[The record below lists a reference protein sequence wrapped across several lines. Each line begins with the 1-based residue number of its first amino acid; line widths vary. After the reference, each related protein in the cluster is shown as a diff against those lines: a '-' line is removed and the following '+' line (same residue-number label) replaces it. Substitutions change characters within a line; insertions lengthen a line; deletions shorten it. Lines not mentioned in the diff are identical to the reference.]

1 MNKLYK
7 EQVRLLL
14 RILPV
19 IYREEDFAVHGGTAI
34 NLFIKNLPRYSVDVD
49 LTYIPLSPRDESL
62 ADIDKKLAA
71 ISQQLQRA
79 VPGINIR
86 PVPNKL
92 LCTLGRSTVKIEVNG
107 IKRGIIG
114 PIIEIPLCDKAQEEF
129 GMYCKARIV
138 PIEQLYGGKIAA
150 ALSRQHPRD
159 LFDYNYMEPDKID
172 RLKRGFMFALLGS
185 DKPFIESLAP
195 HVINQQEALENHFRG
210 MTDIPFTYES
220 YETARKQLIAFV
232 NTMLSEEDQ
241 AFLVSF
247 EEGDPQW
254 EKSAYS
260 DFRDFPSVQWKL
272 LNIKKLKTQNLEKHS
287 RELKRL
293 LNFFGTNQHND
304 N

>member
-1 MNKLYK
+1 MNNLYK

-14 RILPV
+14 RMLPV
-19 IYREEDFAVHGGTAI
+19 IYREKDFAVHGGTAI

-49 LTYIPLSPRDESL
+49 VTYIPLGPRDESL
-62 ADIDKKLAA
+62 TEIDKKLVA

-92 LCTLGRSTVKIEVNG
+92 LCSLGRSTVKIEVNG

-114 PIIEIPLCDKAQEEF
+114 PTIEMPLCHKAQEEF

-138 PIEQLYGGKIAA
+138 PVEQLYGGKIAA

-159 LFDYNYMEPDKID
+159 LFDYNYMETDKID

-195 HVINQQEALENHFRG
+195 HAINQQEALENQFRG
-210 MTDIPFTYES
+210 MTDIPFAYEN
-220 YETARKQLIAFV
+220 YETAREKLIAFISA
-232 NTMLSEEDQ
+232 MLSEEDK

-254 EKSAYS
+254 DESAYS

-272 LNIKKLKTQNLEKHS
+272 LNLNKLKTQKLAKHRLEVE
-287 RELKRL
+287 RLKR
-293 LNFFGTNQHND
+293 FFGIE
-304 N
+304 

>member
-1 MNKLYK
+1 MNNLYK

-19 IYREEDFAVHGGTAI
+19 IYREKDFAVHGGTAI
-34 NLFIKNLPRYSVDVD
+34 NLFVKNLPRYSVDVD
-49 LTYIPLSPRDESL
+49 LTYIPLGPRDESL

-79 VPGINIR
+79 VPDINIR

-92 LCTLGRSTVKIEVNG
+92 LCSLGRSTVKIEVNG

-114 PIIEIPLCDKAQEEF
+114 PTIEVPLCNKAQEEF

-150 ALSRQHPRD
+150 ALGRQHPRD
-159 LFDYNYMEPDKID
+159 LFDYNYMESDKID

-195 HVINQQEALENHFRG
+195 HVINQQEALENQFRG
-210 MTDIPFTYES
+210 MTDIPFTYEN

-232 NTMLSEEDQ
+232 NTMLIEADQ

-254 EKSAYS
+254 KKSTYS

-293 LNFFGTNQHND
+293 LNFFETNQHND

>member
-14 RILPV
+14 RILPI
-19 IYREEDFAVHGGTAI
+19 IYREENFAVHGGTAI

-49 LTYIPLSPRDESL
+49 VTYIPLGPRDESL
-62 ADIDKKLAA
+62 AEIDKKLGA
-71 ISQQLQRA
+71 ISLQLQRA

-114 PIIEIPLCDKAQEEF
+114 PTIEMPLCDKAQAEF

-138 PIEQLYGGKIAA
+138 PMEQLYGGKIAA

-159 LFDYNYMEPDKID
+159 LFDYNYMGTDKIEG
-172 RLKRGFMFALLGS
+172 LKRGFMFALLGS
-185 DKPFIESLAP
+185 DKPFIESLSP
-195 HVINQQEALENHFRG
+195 HPINQQEALENQFRG
-210 MTDIPFTYES
+210 MTDIPFTYEN
-220 YETARKQLIAFV
+220 YETAREQLIAFV
-232 NTMLSEEDQ
+232 NAMLSEEDK

-247 EEGDPQW
+247 KEGSPQW
-254 EKSAYS
+254 EESAYS
-260 DFRDFPSVQWKL
+260 DFSVFPSVQWKL
-272 LNIKKLKTQNLEKHS
+272 LNVNKLKTQNPAKH
-287 RELKRL
+287 RQEVNRLKGYFEL
-293 LNFFGTNQHND
+293 H
-304 N
+304 

>member
-1 MNKLYK
+1 MNNLYK

-49 LTYIPLSPRDESL
+49 LTYIPLGPRDKSL
-62 ADIDKKLAA
+62 AEIDKKLAA

-79 VPGINIR
+79 VPDINIR

-114 PIIEIPLCDKAQEEF
+114 TTIEMPLCNKAQAEF

-138 PIEQLYGGKIAA
+138 PVEQLYGGKIAA

-172 RLKRGFMFALLGS
+172 NLKRGFMFALLGS

-195 HVINQQEALENHFRG
+195 HAINQQEALENQFRG
-210 MTDIPFTYES
+210 MTDIPFTYEN
-220 YETARKQLIAFV
+220 YESARKHLITFI
-232 NTMLSEEDQ
+232 NSILSEEDKM
-241 AFLVSF
+241 FLISF

-254 EKSAYS
+254 KKSAYS
-260 DFRDFPSVQWKL
+260 DFVDFPSVQWKL
-272 LNIKKLKTQNLEKHS
+272 LNVNKLKTQNPTKH
-287 RELKRL
+287 RQEVDRLKDYWSNICL
-293 LNFFGTNQHND
+293 
-304 N
+304 

>member
-1 MNKLYK
+1 MNNLYK

-19 IYREEDFAVHGGTAI
+19 IYREENFAVHGGTAI
-34 NLFIKNLPRYSVDVD
+34 NLFIKDLPRYSVDVD
-49 LTYIPLSPRDESL
+49 LTYIPLGPRDESL
-62 ADIDKKLAA
+62 TEIDKKLAA

-79 VPGINIR
+79 VPNINIR

-114 PIIEIPLCDKAQEEF
+114 PTTEMPLCNKAQAEF
-129 GMYCKARIV
+129 GMYCKAQIV
-138 PIEQLYGGKIAA
+138 PVEQLYGGKIAA

-172 RLKRGFMFALLGS
+172 NLKRGFMFALLGS

-195 HVINQQEALENHFRG
+195 HAINQQEALENQFRG
-210 MTDIPFTYES
+210 MTDIPFTYEN

-232 NTMLSEEDQ
+232 NSMLSEEDK

-247 EEGDPQW
+247 EEDDTQW

-272 LNIKKLKTQNLEKHS
+272 LNVNKLKTQNPAKH
-287 RELKRL
+287 RQEVDRLKGH
-293 LNFFGTNQHND
+293 FGMI
-304 N
+304 

>member
-34 NLFIKNLPRYSVDVD
+34 NLFIKDLPRYSVDVD
-49 LTYIPLSPRDESL
+49 LTYIPFGPRDESL
-62 ADIDKKLAA
+62 AEINKKLDA

-79 VPGINIR
+79 VPNINIR

-92 LCTLGRSTVKIEVNG
+92 LCTLGRNTVKIEVNG

-114 PIIEIPLCDKAQEEF
+114 STIEMPLCNKAQAEF

-138 PIEQLYGGKIAA
+138 PVEQLYGGKIAA

-159 LFDYNYMEPDKID
+159 LFDYNYMDPDKINN
-172 RLKRGFMFALLGS
+172 LKRGFMFALLGS
-185 DKPFIESLAP
+185 DKPFIASLAP
-195 HVINQQEALENHFRG
+195 HVINQQEALENQFRG
-210 MTDIPFTYES
+210 MTDIPFTYEN
-220 YETARKQLIAFV
+220 YETAREKLIAFINV
-232 NTMLSEEDQ
+232 MLNEEDK

-272 LNIKKLKTQNLEKHS
+272 HNVNKLKTQTRAKH
-287 RELKRL
+287 RQEVERLKH
-293 LNFFGTNQHND
+293 FFGIK
-304 N
+304 

>member
-1 MNKLYK
+1 M
-7 EQVRLLL
+7 
-14 RILPV
+14 
-19 IYREEDFAVHGGTAI
+19 
-34 NLFIKNLPRYSVDVD
+34 LF
-49 LTYIPLSPRDESL
+49 
-62 ADIDKKLAA
+62 
-71 ISQQLQRA
+71 
-79 VPGINIR
+79 
-86 PVPNKL
+86 
-92 LCTLGRSTVKIEVNG
+92 GRSTVKIEVNG

-114 PIIEIPLCDKAQEEF
+114 PTIEMPLCDKAQEEF

-138 PIEQLYGGKIAA
+138 PVEQLYGGKIAA

-159 LFDYNYMEPDKID
+159 LFDYNYMDLDKID

-195 HVINQQEALENHFRG
+195 HVINQQEALENQFRG
-210 MTDIPFTYES
+210 MTDIPFTYKN
-220 YETARKQLIAFV
+220 YETARKQLIVFV

-247 EEGDPQW
+247 EEGDTQW

-304 N
+304 I

>member
-19 IYREEDFAVHGGTAI
+19 IYQEKDFAVHGGTAI

-49 LTYIPLSPRDESL
+49 LTFIPLSPREESL
-62 ADIDKKLAA
+62 AEINKKLAA

-79 VPGINIR
+79 VPDINIR

-114 PIIEIPLCDKAQEEF
+114 PTIDLPLCNKAQAEF
-129 GMYCKARIV
+129 EMYCKARIV
-138 PIEQLYGGKIAA
+138 PFEQLYGGKIAA

-159 LFDYNYMEPDKID
+159 LFDYNYMGPDEIVG
-172 RLKRGFMFALLGS
+172 LKRGFMFALLGS
-185 DKPFIESLAP
+185 DKPFIESLSP
-195 HVINQQEALENHFRG
+195 NGINQQEALENQFRG
-210 MTDIPFTYES
+210 MTDIPFTYED
-220 YETARKQLIAFV
+220 YKNTRKKLADFINV
-232 NTMLSEEDQ
+232 MLNEEDK
-241 AFLVSF
+241 AFLVGF
-247 EEGDPQW
+247 EEGRPQW

-260 DFRDFPSVQWKL
+260 DFEYFPSVQWKL
-272 LNIKKLKTQNLEKHS
+272 LNVNKLRTQNPIKHGLEV
-287 RELKRL
+287 KRL
-293 LNFFGTNQHND
+293 KSFFRIK
-304 N
+304 

>member
-1 MNKLYK
+1 MNNLYK

-34 NLFIKNLPRYSVDVD
+34 NLFIKDLPRYSVDVD
-49 LTYIPLSPRDESL
+49 LTYIPLGPRDESL
-62 ADIDKKLAA
+62 AEIDKKLAA

-79 VPGINIR
+79 VPNINIR
-86 PVPNKL
+86 PVLNKL

-114 PIIEIPLCDKAQEEF
+114 TTIEMPLCNKAQAEF

-138 PIEQLYGGKIAA
+138 PVEQLYGGKIAA

-172 RLKRGFMFALLGS
+172 NLKRGFMFALLGS

-195 HVINQQEALENHFRG
+195 HAINQQEALENQFRG
-210 MTDIPFTYES
+210 MTDIPFTYEN
-220 YETARKQLIAFV
+220 YESARKHLITFINA
-232 NTMLSEEDQ
+232 MLSEEDKM
-241 AFLVSF
+241 FLISF
-247 EEGDPQW
+247 EEVDPQW
-254 EKSAYS
+254 KKSAYS
-260 DFRDFPSVQWKL
+260 DFVDFPSVQWKL
-272 LNIKKLKTQNLEKHS
+272 LNVNKLKTQNPTKH
-287 RELKRL
+287 RQEVDRLKDYWSNICL
-293 LNFFGTNQHND
+293 
-304 N
+304 

>member
-14 RILPV
+14 RILPI

-49 LTYIPLSPRDESL
+49 LTYIPLGPRNESL
-62 ADIDKKLAA
+62 AEIDKKLAV
-71 ISQQLQRA
+71 ISQRLQRA
-79 VPGINIR
+79 VPDINIS

-92 LCTLGRSTVKIEVNG
+92 LCTQGRSTVKIEVNG

-114 PIIEIPLCDKAQEEF
+114 PTIDLPLCSKAQEEF

-138 PIEQLYGGKIAA
+138 PMEQLYGGKIAA

-159 LFDYNYMEPDKID
+159 LFDFNYMEPVIID

-185 DKPFIESLAP
+185 DKPLIESLSP
-195 HVINQQEALENHFRG
+195 HPINQKEALENQFRG
-210 MTDIPFTYES
+210 MTDILFTYEN
-220 YETARKQLIAFV
+220 YETARKQLITFV
-232 NTMLSEEDQ
+232 NAMLSEEDK

-247 EEGDPQW
+247 EEGSPQW
-254 EKSAYS
+254 NESAYS

-272 LNIKKLKTQNLEKHS
+272 VNINILKTQNPVKH
-287 RELKRL
+287 RQEVERLKR
-293 LNFFGTNQHND
+293 FFEIK
-304 N
+304 

>member
-49 LTYIPLSPRDESL
+49 VTYIPLGPRDESL
-62 ADIDKKLAA
+62 TEINKKLAA
-71 ISQQLQRA
+71 ISQQLQRT
-79 VPGINIR
+79 VPGIHIR

-92 LCTLGRSTVKIEVNG
+92 LCTLGRSAVKIEVNG

-114 PIIEIPLCDKAQEEF
+114 PAIEMPLCDKAQEEF

-138 PIEQLYGGKIAA
+138 PMEQLYGGKIAA
-150 ALSRQHPRD
+150 AISRQHPRD
-159 LFDYNYMEPDKID
+159 LFDYNDMESDKID
-172 RLKRGFMFALLGS
+172 HLKYGFMFALLGS
-185 DKPFIESLAP
+185 DKPFIESLYP
-195 HVINQQEALENHFRG
+195 NPINQQEALENQFRG
-210 MTDIPFTYES
+210 MTDIPFTYEN

-232 NTMLSEEDQ
+232 NSMLSEEDK

-260 DFRDFPSVQWKL
+260 DFRDFPSVQWKS
-272 LNIKKLKTQNLEKHS
+272 LNVNKLKTQNLTKH
-287 RELKRL
+287 RLEVERLKR
-293 LNFFGTNQHND
+293 FFGIK
-304 N
+304 

>member
-1 MNKLYK
+1 MNNLYK

-14 RILPV
+14 RMLPI

-34 NLFIKNLPRYSVDVD
+34 NLFIKNLSRYSVDVD
-49 LTYIPLSPRDESL
+49 VTYIPLGPREESL
-62 ADIDKKLAA
+62 AEIDKKLVA

-114 PIIEIPLCDKAQEEF
+114 PTIEMPLCDKAQEEF
-129 GMYCKARIV
+129 GMYSKARIV
-138 PIEQLYGGKIAA
+138 PLEQLYGGKIAA

-159 LFDYNYMEPDKID
+159 LFDYNYMEPNNIEG
-172 RLKRGFMFALLGS
+172 LKRGFMFALLGS

-195 HVINQQEALENHFRG
+195 HAINQQEALENQFRG
-210 MTDIPFTYES
+210 MTDIPFTYEN
-220 YETARKQLIAFV
+220 YETAREQLIAFV
-232 NTMLSEEDQ
+232 NTILSEEDK

-247 EEGDPQW
+247 EEGNPQW

-272 LNIKKLKTQNLEKHS
+272 LNVNKLKTQNPAKH
-287 RELKRL
+287 RQEVDKLKVY
-293 LNFFGTNQHND
+293 FAMKI
-304 N
+304 

>member
-1 MNKLYK
+1 MNNLYK

-34 NLFIKNLPRYSVDVD
+34 NLFIKDLPRYSVDVD
-49 LTYIPLSPRDESL
+49 LTYIPLGPRDQSL

-79 VPGINIR
+79 VPDINIR
-86 PVPNKL
+86 PVPKKL
-92 LCTLGRSTVKIEVNG
+92 LCTQGRSTVKIEVNG

-114 PIIEIPLCDKAQEEF
+114 PTIDLPLCDKAQAEF

-138 PIEQLYGGKIAA
+138 PVEQLYGGKIAA

-159 LFDYNYMEPDKID
+159 LFDFNYMELDKID

-195 HVINQQEALENHFRG
+195 HAINQQEALENQFRG
-210 MTDIPFTYES
+210 MTDIPFNYEN
-220 YETARKQLIAFV
+220 YETAREKLIAFI
-232 NTMLSEEDQ
+232 NAMLSEEDKM
-241 AFLVSF
+241 FLISF
-247 EEGDPQW
+247 EEGNPQW
-254 EKSAYS
+254 EKSVYS
-260 DFRDFPSVQWKL
+260 DFRGFPSVQWKL
-272 LNIKKLKTQNLEKHS
+272 LNVNKLKTQNPAKH
-287 RELKRL
+287 RQEVDKLKGY
-293 LNFFGTNQHND
+293 FGMI
-304 N
+304 

>member
-1 MNKLYK
+1 MNNLYK
-7 EQVRLLL
+7 DQVRLLL

-34 NLFIKNLPRYSVDVD
+34 NLFIKDLPRYSVDVD
-49 LTYIPLSPRDESL
+49 LTYIPLGPRDQSL

-79 VPGINIR
+79 VPDINIR
-86 PVPNKL
+86 PVPKKL
-92 LCTLGRSTVKIEVNG
+92 LCTQGRSTVKIEVNG

-114 PIIEIPLCDKAQEEF
+114 PTIDLPLCDKAQAEF

-138 PIEQLYGGKIAA
+138 PVEQLYGGKIAA

-195 HVINQQEALENHFRG
+195 HAINQQEALENQFRG
-210 MTDIPFTYES
+210 MTDIPFTYEN
-220 YETARKQLIAFV
+220 YETAREKLIAFI
-232 NTMLSEEDQ
+232 NAMLSEEDK
-241 AFLVSF
+241 AFLVCF
-247 EEGDPQW
+247 EEGCLQW

-272 LNIKKLKTQNLEKHS
+272 LNINKLKTQNPAKH
-287 RELKRL
+287 RQEVKKLKSY
-293 LNFFGTNQHND
+293 FGME
-304 N
+304 